1 MGKLSVTG
9 RRWLLIVHL
18 LFAAIM
24 LGTAVIFLVLSI
36 IAATTP
42 DVDIIRSCYT
52 VMRMFA
58 DSSVRA
64 STIGTLATGI
74 LLSVLTKWGLLRYYW
89 IIAKETLSL
98 AAVLLGPVGMHFW
111 SLRAVTLLQAGG
123 GQALHSQ
130 AFVVNSGQLWTGIV
144 LQIVSL
150 VSIYIISVFKPWG
163 VRQRQSPVKSV

>member
-1 MGKLSVTG
+1 MGKLSANG
-9 RRWLLIVHL
+9 RKWLLIVHL

-24 LGTAVIFLVLSI
+24 LGVAVVFLILSI
-36 IAATTP
+36 VAATAS
-42 DVDIIRSCYT
+42 DIGIVRSCYN
-52 VMRMFA
+52 VMLMLA

-89 IIAKETLSL
+89 IIAKEALSIV
-98 AAVLLGPVGMHFW
+98 AIVLGPFGMHFW
-111 SLRAVTLLQAGG
+111 SLRAVALIQADG

-130 AFVVNSGQLWTGIV
+130 AFVVNSGQLWTGII

-150 VSIYIISVFKPWG
+150 ASMYVISVLKPWG
-163 VRQRQSPVKSV
+163 VRRNRPIQST